1 MTNQDKILKLFL
13 DSNNKTNE
21 ALFGIKEALE
31 SINDQNK
38 LHCQMVQEVGNKT
51 DRNYQ
56 DIIKMIAST
65 NSLTSIFKW
74 VLMALVAAIIVLAG
88 AEQAL
93 KFIPFK

>member
-1 MTNQDKILKLFL
+1 MTTQDKILKLFL

-21 ALFGIKEALE
+21 ALFGIKEALN

-38 LHCQMVQEVGNKT
+38 LHCQMVQEVSNKT

-65 NSLTSIFKW
+65 NSLTNIFKW
-74 VLMALVAAIIVLAG
+74 VLMALVTAIIVLAG